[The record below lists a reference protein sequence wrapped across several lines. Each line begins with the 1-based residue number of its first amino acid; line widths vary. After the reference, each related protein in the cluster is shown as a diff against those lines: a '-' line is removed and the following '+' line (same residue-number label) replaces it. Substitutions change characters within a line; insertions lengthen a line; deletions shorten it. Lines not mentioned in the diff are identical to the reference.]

1 MVVKITPP
9 EAMVEAIKR
18 HGEALKSAE
27 ALAHQAA
34 LMLKQGHEQLWK
46 LIREEYPEI
55 GDGVDASC
63 DHKNGTITVIGGLAA
78 GRLLDRL
85 KTLEDHPEI
94 SVTKIKVE

>member
-1 MVVKITPP
+1 MIVKITPP
-9 EAMVEAIKR
+9 EAMVEVIKQKC
-18 HGEALKSAE
+18 EALKSAE

-46 LIREEYPEI
+46 FIREEYPEI

-63 DHKNGTITVIGGLAA
+63 DHKNGTITVTGGIAA
-78 GRLLDRL
+78 AKLLDRL
-85 KTLEDHPEI
+85 RASEDHPEI

>member
-1 MVVKITPP
+1 MIVKITPP
-9 EAMVEAIKR
+9 EVMVEAIKR
-18 HGEALKSAE
+18 HGEAIRSAE

-34 LMLKQGHEQLWK
+34 SMLKQGHEQLWK

-63 DHKNGTITVIGGLAA
+63 NHKNGTITVTGGLAA

-94 SVTKIKVE
+94 SVTKIKME

>member
-1 MVVKITPP
+1 MIVKITPP
-9 EAMVEAIKR
+9 EAMVEEIKR

-34 LMLKQGHEQLWK
+34 LMLKQGHERLWK

-55 GDGVDASC
+55 GNGVDASC
-63 DHKNGTITVIGGLAA
+63 DHKNGTITIIGGLAT

>member
-1 MVVKITPP
+1 MIVKITPP
-9 EAMVEAIKR
+9 EAMVEAIKQK
-18 HGEALKSAE
+18 GEAIRSAE

-34 LMLKQGHEQLWK
+34 SMLKQGHEQLWQ

-63 DHKNGTITVIGGLAA
+63 DHKTGTITIAGGMAA
-78 GRLLDRL
+78 ESLLDRL
-85 KTLEDHPEI
+85 KASEDHPEI